1 MMKLAASKNGYFDLQ
16 KHGVPINSAD
26 SMHSIATFGCN
37 PIWLQL
43 PRLGITPTPQEA
55 EDYMALFR
63 YVGYVIGTPQECFR
77 SAAKGK
83 ACMES
88 IEMTLYPT
96 DKSKVLGHNF
106 IECLKNIPP
115 LNLSRP
121 FIEAGTRVING
132 EDHGKLIGISK
143 PGLLSYC
150 QFYGLCFT
158 LRGMTLVQ
166 RFSPRF
172 ENYLVAV
179 SIVASA

>member
-1 MMKLAASKNGYFDLQ
+1 LTASKNGYFDLQ
-16 KHGVPINSAD
+16 EHGVPINFAD

-63 YVGYVIGTPQECFR
+63 YVGYVIGTPHECFR
-77 SAAKGK
+77 SATTGK

-88 IEMTLYPT
+88 IEMILHPT

-132 EDHGKLIGISK
+132 EGHGDLIGISR
-143 PGLLSYC
+143 PGILSYC
-150 QFYGLCFT
+150 QFYGLCAT
-158 LRGMTLVQ
+158 LRGMAFVQ
-166 RFSPRF
+166 RVSPRF
-172 ENYLVAV
+172 EDYLVAV
-179 SIVASA
+179 SILASA